1 LVYNGLKMYVQNFN
15 RRATQLKKIGYQYER
30 SPIVLKIA
38 DRCYLKKNNFIYTD
52 NYFLVDCSFSCDC
65 P

>member
-1 LVYNGLKMYVQNFN
+1 MVYNGLKMYVQNFN

-38 DRCYLKKNNFIYTD
+38 DRCYLKKNNLLGDQKVHKHI
-52 NYFLVDCSFSCDC
+52 N
-65 P
+65 